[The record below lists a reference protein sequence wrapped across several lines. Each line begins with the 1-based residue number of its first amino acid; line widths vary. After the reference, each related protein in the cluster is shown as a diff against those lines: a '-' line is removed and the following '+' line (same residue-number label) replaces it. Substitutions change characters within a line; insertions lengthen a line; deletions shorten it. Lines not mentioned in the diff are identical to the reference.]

1 MTKYRKLRGMIAA
14 MTTMG
19 VLCAM
24 PAGFA
29 AEEQAAPPAV
39 QAMSAAQTQVGTAA
53 LALQSSKPIA
63 IVRVGKK
70 WGAVTPSGNL
80 AIPAEYDEISS
91 YSADAVAVRQGKTWG
106 IVRLDGTVI
115 VPAIYKTIQP
125 LSADVIIV
133 SDAKDK
139 VGAYNTAGRQILP
152 VENLA
157 VGPFNDGISCVQ
169 RPDKKYVFC
178 RRDGSLLTNDAYDV
192 AQDFSEGLAAVKT
205 PSGKYGFIDTTG
217 TMVIPAAY
225 DLASVFKE
233 GLCRVQINKKAGFID
248 KSGTM
253 VIPPQFRYEK
263 TGSFFEGLAM
273 MKEKKHWA
281 FIDHTGKVVIQTRYE
296 DVSPFENGLAEV
308 RREVKVGLLGGFL
321 TTAVSFAIN
330 IPVIGM
336 PNDYLGD
343 KTKRGYI
350 DKTGAEIISTKN
362 DYNSPFFDGMAL
374 VRVKSKWGM
383 VDRKG
388 AYVVEPKYKG
398 IHFFYDDLAAVQ
410 DGDKWGFVGRDGKI
424 VIAPTYDEVH
434 DFTDGIAAVRQGS
447 KSFFIDKTGR
457 VPFLLPSTVTEI
469 GMFNEGFAPVKIGD
483 KWGFI
488 DHTGTVVI
496 PPTYN
501 EVRTH
506 QYETDRL

>member
-1 MTKYRKLRGMIAA
+1 MTKHKKLRGMIAA
-14 MTTMG
+14 TTVAG

-29 AEEQAAPPAV
+29 AEEQAAPAAA
-39 QAMSAAQTQVGTAA
+39 QAMSAAQTQIGTSTP
-53 LALQSSKPIA
+53 ALQSSKPIA
-63 IVRVGKK
+63 VVRVGKK
-70 WGAVTPSGNL
+70 WGAVAPSGSL
-80 AIPAEYDEISS
+80 TIPAEYDEIAS

-106 IVRLDGTVI
+106 IVRLDGTLI

-139 VGAYNTAGRQILP
+139 VGAYNTAGKQILP

-157 VGPFNDGISCVQ
+157 VGSFNDGIFCVQ

-178 RRDGSLLTNDAYDV
+178 RRDGSLLTNDVYDAAYS
-192 AQDFSEGLAAVKT
+192 FSEGLAPVKT

-217 TMVIPAAY
+217 TLVIPAAY
-225 DLASVFKE
+225 DWAGGFQE
-233 GLCRVQINKKAGFID
+233 GLSRVEIKKKIGFID

-253 VIPPQFRYEK
+253 VIQPQYRPGDVWDFQD
-263 TGSFFEGLAM
+263 GLAM
-273 MKEKKHWA
+273 VKEKKYRA
-281 FIDHTGKVVIQTRYE
+281 FIDKTGAKVIQTRYS
-296 DVSPFENGLAEV
+296 DVMPFENGLAEV

-321 TTAVSFAIN
+321 TSAVSFATGV
-330 IPVIGM
+330 PTFGVGTDLIGE
-336 PNDYLGD
+336 
-343 KTKRGYI
+343 KVKRGYI

-362 DYNSPFFDGMAL
+362 DYNSIFMDGVAL
-374 VRVKSKWGM
+374 VRVKSKWGI

-398 IHFFYDDLAAVQ
+398 IHFFYDDRAAVQ
-410 DGDKWGFVGRDGKI
+410 DGDKWGFVDRTGTV
-424 VIAPTYDEVH
+424 VIEPKYDEVH

-469 GMFNEGFAPVKIGD
+469 GMFNERFAPVKIGD